1 MQELKLIINEEY
13 SFTELISNFVKM
25 GYQRVDLVVD
35 HGEMSV
41 RGGIIDIYPVNQTT
55 PLRLEFF
62 DNVLESIRS
71 FNIVT
76 QRSISGIK
84 ETLILAVQAQSH
96 LLVREQDF
104 DAAEDHL
111 LADFK
116 AGDYVVHEN
125 YGVGL
130 FVGLLR
136 MRTGKIEGEYYHLK
150 YRGTEEVFVPIEQS
164 KLLHKYSAGELHPQ
178 LSSIGDRSWQKA
190 KTKAKSSAKNIAFDL
205 FNLYRERALTPGHA
219 FSEDTEE
226 QLLMEKE
233 FPFEETRDQLRVID
247 EVKRDMERSQPMDR
261 LVCGDVGYGKTE
273 IAIRA
278 AFKAACSGK
287 QVALLAP
294 TTILVDQH
302 YLNFKK
308 RFEKYGLIVE
318 MISRFHSP
326 AENKAIIKKIAAGTV
341 DVVIGTHRLIQ
352 KDVIFKDLGLLIIDE
367 EQRFGVEHK
376 EYIKKARA
384 GVDILTLSATPIPRT
399 LYLSLSGTR
408 DLSVLE
414 TAPENRHPIKTI
426 LSEYDEALI
435 KNALRL
441 ELERQGQIF
450 FLHNNIAE
458 IEKIAAKLKALVPE
472 LKILVAHGRM
482 PKESLE
488 NTILSFINGE
498 ADLLL
503 CTTIIEN
510 GIDIPRVNTI
520 IVNEADHFG
529 LSQLHQ
535 IRGRVGRSII
545 KAYAY
550 FLYDK
555 NKILN
560 SDAEK
565 RLHALKEFAAL
576 GVGYRIALRDLEIRG
591 AGNIL
596 GSQQS
601 GHIQT
606 IGFTLY
612 CKLLEESIRELKGE
626 KIEKE
631 QLFKL
636 PLNQE
641 NFIPAEYMDEEQLRI
656 SFYKRIME
664 AGSVGELSDIEF
676 EMKDRFGRVPAAVKN
691 LITNIR
697 YQINIRQKPGR

>member
-1 MQELKLIINEEY
+1 MSELKLSINETY
-13 SFTELISNFVKM
+13 SFSELVARLVAM

-35 HGEMSV
+35 HGEMAV
-41 RGGIIDIYPVNQTT
+41 RGGIVDIYPFNQIT
-55 PLRLEFF
+55 PLRLEFL
-62 DNVLESIRS
+62 DDLLESIRS
-71 FNIVT
+71 FNIVS
-76 QRSISGIK
+76 QRSISSIK
-84 ETLILAVQAQSH
+84 ETIILSFQPQAL
-96 LLVREQDF
+96 LLVRDKDF
-104 DAAEDHL
+104 DIAEDHL

-116 AGDYVVHEN
+116 TDDYVVHEN

-130 FVGLLR
+130 FAGLIR

-150 YRGTEEVFVPIEQS
+150 YRGSEEVFVPIEQS
-164 KLLHKYSAGELHPQ
+164 KLLHKYSAGERHPQ

-190 KTKAKSSAKNIAFDL
+190 KSKAKSSAKNIAFDL
-205 FNLYRERALTPGHA
+205 FNLYRQRSLTPGHA
-219 FSEDTEE
+219 FREDSEE
-226 QLLMEKE
+226 QLLMEKD
-233 FPFEETRDQLRVID
+233 FIYEETRDQLRVIE
-247 EVKRDMERSQPMDR
+247 EVKSDMERSQPMDR

-278 AFKAACSGK
+278 AFKAAYEGR

-302 YLNFKK
+302 YLNLKL
-308 RFEKYGLIVE
+308 RFEQYGLKVE
-318 MISRFHSP
+318 MISRFRSP
-326 AENKAIIKKIAAGTV
+326 AENKAIIKKIAAGNV

-352 KDVIFKDLGLLIIDE
+352 KDVIFKNLGLLIIDE

-376 EYIKKARA
+376 EYIKKIKT

-408 DLSVLE
+408 DLSILE

-426 LSEYDEALI
+426 LSEYDETLI
-435 KNALRL
+435 KNALKL
-441 ELERQGQIF
+441 ELARNGQIF

-458 IEKIAAKLKALVPE
+458 IGSIATTLQALVPE
-472 LKILVAHGRM
+472 LKVLIAHGRM
-482 PKESLE
+482 PKEVLE
-488 NTILSFINGE
+488 KTIISFVNGD

-510 GIDIPRVNTI
+510 GIDIPRANTI
-520 IVNEADHFG
+520 IVNNADHFG

-535 IRGRVGRSII
+535 IRGRVGRSTL

-555 NKILN
+555 NKALN
-560 SDAEK
+560 PDAEK

-596 GSQQS
+596 GAQQS
-601 GHIQT
+601 GHVQT

-626 KIEKE
+626 KIAKE
-631 QLFKL
+631 ELFKL

-641 NFIPAEYMDEEQLRI
+641 NFIPAEYMDEEALRI
-656 SFYKRIME
+656 SFYKRILE
-664 AGSVGELSDIEF
+664 ATSVGDLSDLEF
-676 EMKDRFGRVPAAVKN
+676 EMKDRFGRVPPAVKN
-691 LITNIR
+691 LITNVR
-697 YQINIRQKPGR
+697 YQLNSRQEI